1 MITCQARARAG
12 GDDYNHAHYFSIS
25 VMHIFVLTRTPN
37 CRQEDAHEYIS
48 WLLAAADDEMHA
60 AMSLVI
66 DGQQRAVVAGLHDES
81 AAKAVAALESEADGQ
96 WETVGKRSSGGGVV
110 TQVINRSR
118 FELCTGQLRPRLYF

>member
-1 MITCQARARAG
+1 
-12 GDDYNHAHYFSIS
+12 
-25 VMHIFVLTRTPN
+25 MHIFVLTRTPN

-96 WETVGKRSSGGGVV
+96 WETVGGGVV

-118 FELCTGQLRPRLYF
+118 FELCAGQLRLRLHF